1 MSTVN
6 PLSSSASMAYATSLA
21 DSAKL
26 KRSLFTI
33 GSAIEKGDIATAES
47 KLTSLLQDYPQ
58 YATTGDTAANPDS
71 INAHFQT
78 VSQAISQKDTE
89 AAKTAWNTVKNDLSK
104 SGITL
109 SETGVD
115 AAKLIAENRA
125 SVDRSILDA
134 MFGGSSESSLVSTL
148 LGKSSSDSAADS
160 VSSLVSKWVT
170 YKATGTTSETKTDSE
185 LSKILDTSA

>member
-1 MSTVN
+1 
-6 PLSSSASMAYATSLA
+6 MAYATSLA